1 MDVPTTVRT
10 ALEDQPIA
18 GAICLEAGAGL
29 GNATAG
35 LLDAGAERVY
45 AVTDD
50 AEHARTTRRR
60 AAAAASDRNV
70 VLEADLRALPLSANS
85 IDVITAHG
93 LCNVLAP
100 PALDA
105 VAAELTRVAA
115 PGCRLIV
122 DDYEPLPADAPVS
135 ELFALENAV
144 AEQTDG
150 GPALTFY
157 PSDVIVAL
165 FGRYGWESSRKT
177 TLLDPV
183 PWTRSHLDAHA
194 EAVRARAKK
203 LPDAARDRLV
213 SEAERLV
220 ATVGDDRCGK
230 MYSVALC
237 RPEGAVARSTR

>member
-10 ALEDQPIA
+10 ALEDQPVA
-18 GAICLEAGAGL
+18 GATCLEAGAGL

-60 AAAAASDRNV
+60 VAAAASDRNV
-70 VLEADLRALPLSANS
+70 VLEADLRALPLAANS

-122 DDYEPLPADAPVS
+122 DDYEPLPADAPVT
-135 ELFALENAV
+135 ELFSLENAV

-150 GPALTFY
+150 VPALTFY
-157 PSDVIVAL
+157 PSDVLVAL
-165 FGRYGWESSRKT
+165 FEQYGWVSCRET

-194 EAVRARAKK
+194 EAVRARAEK
-203 LPDAARDRLV
+203 LPDATRDRVV
-213 SEAERLV
+213 SEAEQLV
-220 ATVGDDRCGK
+220 AAISATECGR

-237 RPEGAVARSTR
+237 RPG